1 MSPSIEHEKDNRTLA
16 MLVEEVA
23 IELEIDVLNVGSMTF
38 KRRDLLRGFEPD
50 TGFYIQHYE
59 RVRGRGQIDLAVDP
73 PPDLLIEIEVTSPAL
88 PKFPLY
94 AEMGVQEVWRSDDG
108 RVSIH
113 RLQGESYVEVVESAA
128 LPPLTSDVLTRFVES
143 NRTLRRTEW
152 VRSVPEWARERS
164 KA

>member
-1 MSPSIEHEKDNRTLA
+1 
-16 MLVEEVA
+16 
-23 IELEIDVLNVGSMTF
+23 
-38 KRRDLLRGFEPD
+38 
-50 TGFYIQHYE
+50 
-59 RVRGRGQIDLAVDP
+59 
-73 PPDLLIEIEVTSPAL
+73 
-88 PKFPLY
+88 
-94 AEMGVQEVWRSDDG
+94 MGVPEVWRSDEG

-113 RLQGESYVEVVESAA
+113 RLQGETYDEVAASEA